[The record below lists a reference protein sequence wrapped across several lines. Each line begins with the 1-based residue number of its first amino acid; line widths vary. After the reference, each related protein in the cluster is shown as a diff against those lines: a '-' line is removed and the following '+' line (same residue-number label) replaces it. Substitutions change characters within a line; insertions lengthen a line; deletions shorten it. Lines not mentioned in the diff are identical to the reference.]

1 MQLGESCTKIKRF
14 KFDLPAQREGKKRG
28 VGEPVKS
35 GDYKACDVKST
46 VLELQK
52 NYRYKNSS

>member
-1 MQLGESCTKIKRF
+1 MQLGESCTKIKRL

-35 GDYKACDVKST
+35 GDYKACDVKAT
-46 VLELQK
+46 VLELQ
-52 NYRYKNSS
+52 